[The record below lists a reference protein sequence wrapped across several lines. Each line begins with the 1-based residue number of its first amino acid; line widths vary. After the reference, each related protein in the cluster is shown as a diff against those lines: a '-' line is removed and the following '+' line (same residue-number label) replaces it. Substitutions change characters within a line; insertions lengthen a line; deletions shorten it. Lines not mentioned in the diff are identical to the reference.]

1 MLVINVT
8 SYVGDAPVQKRA
20 PVLQSAPAQK
30 SVPVQ
35 GSARAQKR
43 AQVQRGK
50 HENKNDIVV
59 NI

>member
-8 SYVGDAPVQKRA
+8 SYLGDAPVRKRA
-20 PVLQSAPAQK
+20 PVHKSA
-30 SVPVQ
+30 PVQ